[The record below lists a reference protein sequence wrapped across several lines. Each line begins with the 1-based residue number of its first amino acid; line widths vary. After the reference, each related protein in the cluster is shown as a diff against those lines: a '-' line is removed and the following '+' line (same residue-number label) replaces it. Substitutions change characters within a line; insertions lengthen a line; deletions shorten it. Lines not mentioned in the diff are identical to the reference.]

1 MKRSVRQTRRARKG
15 GTVSRGAKSKLDTKE
30 RLYGRTWR
38 EIADAAYKKTMR
50 HKGKIAAAAAAG
62 IALYFLYNRSQKPPV
77 EIADMIQNTA
87 PMAETAAAT
96 KAESVAATKA
106 ETAADPEISGEEPF
120 IYQEP
125 DLRQRPNENKEEF
138 MARLQKEVVDRYKF
152 ELDYNKK
159 SRNEKNTLV
168 QKRHDIVRD
177 TVDKQIYKI
186 QTRQLELKGYT
197 CHEGSRICDPPK

>member
-1 MKRSVRQTRRARKG
+1 
-15 GTVSRGAKSKLDTKE
+15 
-30 RLYGRTWR
+30 LYGRTWR
-38 EIADAAYKKTMR
+38 EIADAAYKKTLR

-77 EIADMIQNTA
+77 EIADMIQNAA
-87 PMAETAAAT
+87 PKAESAAAT
-96 KAESVAATKA
+96 KPESVTAMKAESVAATKA
-106 ETAADPEISGEEPF
+106 ETAADPENSAEEPF

-159 SRNEKNTLV
+159 SRNEKNTLI
-168 QKRHDIVRD
+168 QNRHDIVRD

-186 QTRQLELKGYT
+186 QKRQLELKGYT